1 MYGYLHGVLVTPLPP
16 AIHDSSQLAAELGMH
31 RGPFAVTGGL
41 HGHRFWSTSAV
52 RDHPCTSPTQLGLKK
67 SLNYVCY
74 QGKKVSQHQYQSSF
88 AACPSWPSGP
98 EQGWLLPRHMDG
110 DQDKARHHAAN
121 TGSHLTEAATSIST
135 SLWH

>member
-1 MYGYLHGVLVTPLPP
+1 MGFWLLHYHQPSMTAPSWLQSLACTGDPLQSQGACTDTGFGLLLQSEIIP
-16 AIHDSSQLAAELGMH
+16 ALL
-31 RGPFAVTGGL
+31 
-41 HGHRFWSTSAV
+41 
-52 RDHPCTSPTQLGLKK
+52 PTQLSLKK

-74 QGKKVSQHQYQSSF
+74 QGKKASQRQYQSSF

-110 DQDKARHHAAN
+110 DQDKACHHAAN